1 MSQRSTG
8 SLKRAICVENR
19 SQMEDRTGMVP
30 WNPCHSSWDHRSCL
44 PMCLSSHFSTG
55 FFCPLKCAVW
65 PLKAFVETVLFACA
79 QLFFPCFFPPLLNYL
94 LLILGFSLPRGGG
107 GFPALPG
114 RVGSPGCTCGL
125 PFQGWA
131 LAVIQKHRT
140 SRQRFPLSKP
150 LLFE

>member
-19 SQMEDRTGMVP
+19 SQMEDGAGMVP

-65 PLKAFVETVLFACA
+65 PLKAFAASSLCLP
-79 QLFFPCFFPPLLNYL
+79 LFFPVSSHLCLTTSSSSLILTRGEGWIPWPSLAGWDPWMYLWPPLSR
-94 LLILGFSLPRGGG
+94 LGIGCDTEAQDFKTA
-107 GFPALPG
+107 AL
-114 RVGSPGCTCGL
+114 
-125 PFQGWA
+125 
-131 LAVIQKHRT
+131 
-140 SRQRFPLSKP
+140 LSKP